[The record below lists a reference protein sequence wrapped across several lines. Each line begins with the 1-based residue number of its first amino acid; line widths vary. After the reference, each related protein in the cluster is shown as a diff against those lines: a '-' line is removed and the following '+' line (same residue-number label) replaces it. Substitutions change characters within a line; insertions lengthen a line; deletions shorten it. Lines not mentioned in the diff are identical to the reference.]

1 MDTTVRIQ
9 IDTKLLRRQRNTLIA
24 LCESGTLTPEQNEHL
39 DGLINL
45 ADACLDRADG
55 FDYEEDTRFA
65 PVPFRIDEVKH

>member
-39 DGLINL
+39 DGLIN
-45 ADACLDRADG
+45 RDG
-55 FDYEEDTRFA
+55 RPHCQWTPIVINLITRYNVFINGSNQ
-65 PVPFRIDEVKH
+65 P